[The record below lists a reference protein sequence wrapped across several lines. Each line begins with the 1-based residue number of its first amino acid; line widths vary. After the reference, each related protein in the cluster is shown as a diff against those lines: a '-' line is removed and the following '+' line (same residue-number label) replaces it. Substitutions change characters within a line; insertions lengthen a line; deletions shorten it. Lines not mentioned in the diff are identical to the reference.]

1 MNFKWTKAKTEAS
14 ASWMSGPPWGLQG
27 SMADTVP
34 QLCAAASQHHAQ
46 WHRVS
51 TYQVFGTWEEEKM
64 EGREEGWDLGKKKNG
79 WLGRRGRKG
88 IT

>member
-1 MNFKWTKAKTEAS
+1 MDVWAALGS
-14 ASWMSGPPWGLQG
+14 AG

-64 EGREEGWDLGKKKNG
+64 EGREEGWDLGKKKTGG
-79 WLGRRGRKG
+79 WGGEEGRESRDL
-88 IT
+88 

>member
-1 MNFKWTKAKTEAS
+1 MDV
-14 ASWMSGPPWGLQG
+14 WGLGSAG

-64 EGREEGWDLGKKKNG
+64 EGREEGWGLKKKTTKNRGG
-79 WLGRRGRKG
+79 WEGRGRKG